1 MEIKNYSIQVGGKQ
15 LQAQIGQL
23 AAQAGGAVTITY
35 GETVV
40 LATAT
45 MKKQRSEGS
54 DYFPLF
60 VDYEERYYA
69 AGKIKGSRFIKR
81 EGRPSDQAILNG
93 RIIDRTIRP
102 LFDER
107 MRNEVQVVV
116 TVLSVDKE
124 NEPIL
129 CAVMAASLALG
140 ISNVPW
146 NGPVAAVRI
155 GEIDNTL
162 KINPVIEEMATSPL
176 NLLVSGTEEKI
187 NMIECEAHEYSNE
200 KTAEAAKIAY
210 DEIRKIARFQKKI
223 IAEIGKEKMT
233 VELTAPSDEF
243 VAEIKSFLDE
253 KGLAEA
259 FYTKDKKEQTSL
271 MEIIKEGL
279 EEKLVTQ
286 YGTNED
292 ELVKRRAEA
301 GLIFEN
307 YLNDVLH
314 TRILKND
321 ERPDGRKLDELRKIS
336 AEVSILPRPHG
347 TGLFQRGETQALTVV
362 TLGAPG
368 DEQIVDTMEV
378 DEKKR
383 YIHYYNF
390 PPYSVG
396 EVGFMR
402 GPGRREI
409 GHGALAEKALI
420 PVLPSKEDFPYTIL
434 VVSEIMSSNGS
445 SSMASTCG
453 STLALMD
460 AGVPI
465 KAPVAGIAM
474 GIIIGDDGKY
484 KILTD
489 IQGPEDHWGDMDFK
503 VAGTKK
509 GITAIQLDVK
519 IDGITPEIVKEV
531 LERAYTARM
540 EIMETML
547 AAISSPRAELS
558 KYAPRIISIKI
569 NPDKIR
575 TVIGTG
581 GKTINEIIDATGCE
595 IDIEDSGLVFI
606 TAKNNKSGEKAKK
619 WIEDLTH
626 EVKEGEIFTGKVV
639 KIMDFGAFVEI
650 LPGQDGMVHISQLSD
665 ERVAK
670 VEDVV
675 KVGQKVTVR
684 VAEIDKMGR
693 INLTMKKIKKR

>member
-474 GIIIGDDGKY
+474 GIITGDDGKY

-581 GKTINEIIDATGCE
+581 GKIINEIIDATGCE

-606 TAKNNKSGEKAKK
+606 TAKNNESGEKAKK

>member
-409 GHGALAEKALI
+409 GHGALAEKALT

-474 GIIIGDDGKY
+474 GIITGDDGKY

-581 GKTINEIIDATGCE
+581 GKKINEIIDATGCE

-606 TAKNNKSGEKAKK
+606 TAKNNESGEKAKK